1 MSEHMTAGATRPR
14 PNDRDRARR
23 DELGAD
29 AAPADSENLAMDDVE
44 GATVGGRALD
54 VDEWTGESAG
64 DDLF

>member
-1 MSEHMTAGATRPR
+1 MSERMRTGATRPR
-14 PNDRDRARR
+14 PNGRDRARR

-44 GATVGGRALD
+44 GTTVGGRSRD